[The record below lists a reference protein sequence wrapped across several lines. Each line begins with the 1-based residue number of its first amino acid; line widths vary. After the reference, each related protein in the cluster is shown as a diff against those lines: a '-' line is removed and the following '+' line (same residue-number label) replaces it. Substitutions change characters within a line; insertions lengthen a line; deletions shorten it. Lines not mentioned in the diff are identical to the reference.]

1 MAKSD
6 REIIDI
12 SENDI
17 LQMFD
22 DTSQLIAAENA
33 SQLSLAAEAAKE
45 SNALTNDVEFWNWM
59 GRNFKEICGS
69 NNSMQQYIS
78 QSATKENWMAT
89 QMQGKGYEWDWMSR
103 QRGMAKNLFNTY
115 NAGDVSNKAASDITE
130 TNLLS
135 GGSKEYQMKAYT
147 SKNKPHLKNTPKDMT
162 VVTNAEKTAVVKA
175 DGYQEVNSFQNKS
188 EIEKATNAR
197 MKQIKDGKAYTSYNF
212 KNVAGTMA
220 KAGLLGCAIG
230 IGTEAVFS
238 YKAWKAGNL
247 TDGQYLKEILK
258 SGGDA
263 GVTASATSGIM
274 IPISAAITAAGASS
288 LITIP
293 IAFVIGGAINKI
305 VAPCFGRGKYR
316 ELLSKAQ
323 YYQNLESVYGDLTD
337 SMQNAAEQYY
347 GFISHMVVQN
357 AAHQEMKRQS
367 MEINEHLEAL
377 YHSI

>member
-1 MAKSD
+1 MGKSD
-6 REIIDI
+6 MEIMNV

-45 SNALTNDVEFWNWM
+45 SNALADNVEFWNWM
-59 GRNFKEICGS
+59 GRNFKEICHS
-69 NNSMQQYIS
+69 NSSMQQYIS
-78 QSATKENWMAT
+78 QGSSKEKWLAT
-89 QMQGKGYEWDWMSR
+89 QVQGKGYEWDWMSK

-115 NAGDVSNKAASDITE
+115 DAGDVPNKAASDITE

-135 GGSKEYQMKAYT
+135 GVSKEYQMKAYT
-147 SKNKPHLKNTPKDMT
+147 STNKPHLENTPKDMT
-162 VVTNAEKTAVVKA
+162 IVTNAEKTADVEAK
-175 DGYQEVNSFQNKS
+175 GYQEVSRFQTKKR
-188 EIEKATNAR
+188 IEKSTNER

-238 YKAWKAGNL
+238 YKAWKSGNL

-293 IAFVIGGAINKI
+293 VAFVIGGAINKI

-316 ELLSKAQ
+316 ELLSKAK

-337 SMQNAAEQYY
+337 SMQNAAEEYY
-347 GFISHMVVQN
+347 GFISHMVLQN
-357 AAHQEMKRQS
+357 ATHQEMKRQS
-367 MEINEHLEAL
+367 MEINKHLETL